1 MNDLLDEVT
10 VPVKTHV
17 DDEAS
22 LSSGGVRLTSLN
34 AIKNQ
39 ARYSL
44 SQRESD
50 LFDNDILRVSAELL
64 SLIISVKRLE
74 CQLTCTHFAWV

>member
-22 LSSGGVRLTSLN
+22 LSSGGVRLTS
-34 AIKNQ
+34 
-39 ARYSL
+39 
-44 SQRESD
+44 
-50 LFDNDILRVSAELL
+50 
-64 SLIISVKRLE
+64 
-74 CQLTCTHFAWV
+74 